1 MSITAAQ
8 VKELR
13 ERTGVGMMECKKALV
28 ETNGDIDAAIEL
40 MRKMGMA
47 KAAKKAGR
55 TAAEGVI
62 IIKTAPDSK
71 SAAIVEINSETDF
84 VARDDNFIKFADQ
97 VAANALQHQATDVAT
112 LMDTTL
118 DGAKLEEL
126 RQQLIAKIGE
136 NINVRRVDFISGDD
150 LLSSYIH
157 GGRLGV
163 LVSMQGGDT
172 ELAKDIAMH
181 VAAMRPHV
189 VNPDQV
195 PSELVEKE
203 KEIFT
208 AQAQESGKPAAI
220 IEKMIS
226 GRINKFVDEVSLTG
240 QAFVKD
246 PSIKVGKLLK
256 DNNATVT
263 NFVCFEVGEGIE
275 KKVENFRD
283 EVMAQVKGTA

>member
-28 ETNGDIDAAIEL
+28 ETNGNIDAAIEL

-62 IIKTAPDSK
+62 IIKTATDNK
-71 SAAIVEINSETDF
+71 SAVIVEINSETDF
-84 VARDDNFIKFADQ
+84 VARDDNFVKFADR
-97 VAANALQHQATDVAT
+97 VAANALQHQITDVAT
-112 LMDTTL
+112 LMETTL
-118 DGAKLEEL
+118 DDATLEEL

-136 NINVRRVDFISGDD
+136 NINVRRVDFISGNDS
-150 LLSSYIH
+150 LSSYIH

-163 LVSMQGGDT
+163 LVSMQGGNT

-195 PSELVEKE
+195 PTELVEKE
-203 KEIFT
+203 K
-208 AQAQESGKPAAI
+208 
-220 IEKMIS
+220 
-226 GRINKFVDEVSLTG
+226 
-240 QAFVKD
+240 
-246 PSIKVGKLLK
+246 
-256 DNNATVT
+256 
-263 NFVCFEVGEGIE
+263 
-275 KKVENFRD
+275 RD
-283 EVMAQVKGTA
+283 FYRASTREWKAGSDY

>member
-97 VAANALQHQATDVAT
+97 VATNALQHQATDIAA
-112 LMDTTL
+112 LMETTL

-163 LVSMQGGDT
+163 LVSMQGGNT
-172 ELAKDIAMH
+172 GLAKDIAMH

-195 PSELVEKE
+195 PTELVEKE